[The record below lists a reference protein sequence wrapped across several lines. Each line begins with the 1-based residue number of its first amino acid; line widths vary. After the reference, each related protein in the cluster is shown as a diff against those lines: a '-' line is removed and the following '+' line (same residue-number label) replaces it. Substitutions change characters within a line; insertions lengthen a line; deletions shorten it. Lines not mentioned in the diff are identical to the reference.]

1 MEKILNDSI
10 IPVLSDGKIS
20 ISKMKSLIHLK
31 EFIDRIS
38 TREYISRKTVQSIE
52 NRYGEI
58 PDVITWGDFFQTE
71 LAMSSLT
78 MNDEDFDKTVDTIR
92 FDVMAAWDIFSSNT
106 VDFQLWV
113 DEMSQKIWI
122 LGKEDDT
129 HSEEEREIVH
139 LKILLD
145 YYNDLG
151 INGNFYESE
160 LIWYH
165 NFFDETATGTE
176 DIIAH

>member
-38 TREYISRKTVQSIE
+38 TNEYISRKTVQSIE

-58 PDVITWGDFFQTE
+58 PDVITWGDYFQTE

-106 VDFQLWV
+106 IEFQHWV

-122 LGKEDDT
+122 LGKEDDN

-165 NFFDETATGTE
+165 NFFDETATGTD